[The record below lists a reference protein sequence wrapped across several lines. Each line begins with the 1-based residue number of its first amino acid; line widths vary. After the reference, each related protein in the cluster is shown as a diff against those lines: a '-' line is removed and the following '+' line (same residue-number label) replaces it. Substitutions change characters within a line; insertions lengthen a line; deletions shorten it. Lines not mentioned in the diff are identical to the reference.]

1 MDISER
7 YFPGFKHLQVEVEPG
22 ITINTFVGGEGK
34 EAVLLLHGH
43 PETYLIWRFI
53 APELAKK
60 YTVVMTDLRGYG
72 DSSKPVGN
80 EDHSNY
86 SNRVM
91 AADQVKVMKS
101 LGFTKFHGVAH
112 DRGARVMHRLVMDW
126 PDEIIS
132 CTMMDIVPTLDMYEE
147 TNREFA
153 TKYWHWF
160 FYIQGGGFPEA
171 ALSADP
177 DRFIHYNLQLKIGP
191 TARKQF
197 SEDVLAD
204 YTRCFS
210 DPATVHGICEDYR
223 ASAGIDL
230 EHDRIDREQ
239 GKKIQSPT
247 LLLWGE
253 NGVVGRLWDV
263 PAKWRDLIVDMEG
276 HGISDCG
283 HFVPEEQPGQVLEYL
298 LPFLE
303 KYGA

>member
-1 MDISER
+1 MNTRMHGSEDALAEIPCR
-7 YFPGFKHLQVEVEPG
+7 KVAGRAQSRVLIGGLGMGFTLASALKHLGKTAEVVVAELVPGVVEWNRGPL
-22 ITINTFVGGEGK
+22 GEKAGNP
-34 EAVLLLHGH
+34 LQD
-43 PETYLIWRFI
+43 PR
-53 APELAKK
+53 
-60 YTVVMTDLRGYG
+60 TVIRL
-72 DSSKPVGN
+72 
-80 EDHSNY
+80 ED
-86 SNRVM
+86 
-91 AADQVKVMKS
+91 
-101 LGFTKFHGVAH
+101 G
-112 DRGARVMHRLVMDW
+112 LVMDW